1 MVTFATPF
9 ALVLALYFLPLNLKV
24 TVFFFRYFL
33 FTLAS
38 VACSISFLADFLTVA
53 VFSVTMCFTVSVFV
67 TVFPRDVIFSLYV
80 PGVCV
85 ILKLAI
91 PLEFVL
97 IVLNA
102 LLFCFIATLTLFAV
116 IPLFLYTVILYV
128 VPAEYRTLAL
138 EAVIDGLVS
147 TVMFAS

>member
-9 ALVLALYFLPLNLKV
+9 ALVLVLYFFPLNLKV

-67 TVFPRDVIFSLYV
+67 TVFPREVIFSLYV
-80 PGVCV
+80 PGTCV
-85 ILKLAI
+85 TLKLAI
-91 PLEFVL
+91 PLLFVVS
-97 IVLNA
+97 VLNN
-102 LLFCFIATLTLFAV
+102 LLLLLMTTDAIFA
-116 IPLFLYTVILYV
+116 ITPLLLYTVIL
-128 VPAEYRTLAL
+128 
-138 EAVIDGLVS
+138 
-147 TVMFAS
+147 